1 MPCSPR
7 FWLTTEGREICNKI
21 FMTCIRVSIC
31 YCDDLFIK
39 ALYENEGHRKTSAP
53 NESARNEGGDL
64 IVDIL

>member
-1 MPCSPR
+1 
-7 FWLTTEGREICNKI
+7 
-21 FMTCIRVSIC
+21 MTCIRVSIC

-39 ALYENEGHRKTSAP
+39 ALYEKEGCRKTSAP